1 MLSLR
6 HIIHTAKGPIAIHID
21 PHFLQTLL
29 LLNVSLPELIL
40 LLQKVVIKHVIRL
53 VDVHELIKCERFL
66 DHASRTDLDTRR
78 VLRHELLVIVVLV
91 VREIELFAWGQL
103 HIHLF
108 LRLGVHIL
116 LKCDILEFLLLFLQ
130 PSKDISL
137 HYDLL

>member
-6 HIIHTAKGPIAIHID
+6 HIIHTAKGPIAIHLD

-29 LLNVSLPELIL
+29 LLYVSLPELIL
-40 LLQKVVIKHVIRL
+40 LLQKVIIEHVVRL
-53 VDVHELIKCERFL
+53 VDVHELIKSERFL
-66 DHASRTDLDTRR
+66 DHASRSDLDPRR

-103 HIHLF
+103 DVHLF
-108 LRLGVHIL
+108 LRLCVHIL
-116 LKCDILEFLLLFLQ
+116 LKCDILEFLLLFPQ

-137 HYDLL
+137 YDDLL